1 MSVRGII
8 IIRIIR
14 IRKVWVLIKT
24 TPTRIG
30 TKIMIRIRISTDQK
44 DQDLDQDENQD
55 PVEKT

>member
-55 PVEKT
+55 QVEKT

>member
-44 DQDLDQDENQD
+44 DQDLEQDENQD
-55 PVEKT
+55 QVEKT